1 VDEMAS
7 VKEHYEKLLAG
18 YYSWMSGG
26 LHQKIEQNRKFFES
40 HHVRPLRSALAVDLG
55 AGCGFQA
62 IPLSQLG
69 FRVIAIDSS
78 AKLLA
83 ELKQNAQGL
92 SIHPIHDDLL
102 NFSRHCPDPIELVVC
117 MGDTLT
123 HLKTRQAIRQLLRK
137 IFRALEADGRLILT
151 FRDLSAELTGLD
163 RFIPVRNDAHTIF
176 TCFLEYEK
184 NHVKVHD
191 MIYERRDNRW
201 DLKKSFFKKI
211 RIPPRWVEEV
221 LQALGFKIEVFDI
234 HNAGVCII
242 ARKPKHGN

>member
-1 VDEMAS
+1 MATA
-7 VKEHYEKLLAG
+7 KEHYEKILAE

-26 LHQKIEQNRKFFES
+26 LDQKIEQNRKFFES
-40 HHVRPLRSALAVDLG
+40 HHVRPVLSAIAVDLG
-55 AGCGFQA
+55 AGCGFQS

-69 FRVIAIDSS
+69 FSVIAIDSS

-83 ELKQNAQGL
+83 ELKQNARGL
-92 SIHPIHDDLL
+92 SIYPINDDLL
-102 NFSRHCPDPIELVVC
+102 NFPRHCPDPVELMVC

-123 HLKTRQAIRQLLRK
+123 HLKTRQTIRHLLRK
-137 IFRALEADGRLILT
+137 IFRALEAGGRLVLT
-151 FRDLSAELTGLD
+151 FRDLSAEVTGLD
-163 RFIPVRNDAHTIF
+163 RFIPVRNDADTIF

-191 MIYERRDNRW
+191 LIYERRNNRW
-201 DLKKSFFKKI
+201 NLKKSFFKKI
-211 RIPPRWVEEV
+211 RVAPRWVEEA

-242 ARKPKHGN
+242 ARKPKHGT